1 MVLKGTQFGSG
12 AVLGGG
18 SLISNKVVPSHTLF
32 AGNPAKK
39 LKEDIEH
46 LNWVVHS
53 WTRDKIKLY
62 NEMND
67 EVNVFEKSKKNCK
80 SLKEIDRLLKG
91 KTKAEEKVQ
100 IIQKYLVQEKDVNRF
115 YIGKVNKRRG
125 IFK

>member
-1 MVLKGTQFGSG
+1 M
-12 AVLGGG
+12 LGGG

-39 LKEDIEH
+39 LKEDIAH
-46 LNWVVHS
+46 LNWGVHS
-53 WTRDKIKLY
+53 WTRDKMELY
-62 NEMND
+62 DEMND
-67 EVNVFEKSKKNCK
+67 EVYVYEKSKENCK
-80 SLKEIDRLLKG
+80 SLKEIDLLLKG